1 MSRAITYATDSRRLA
16 ATPCAVLCLTGVVGG
31 RVLGHDQSARPEHRH
46 LDLSSPLSSCMRC
59 ARICRCRC
67 SFQRVIP
74 RWTQTVAGF
83 AALSRLVST
92 VSVHGGSSLD
102 GREQI
107 FVEFLDGTPGRL
119 FDLDDKVEVHMTPYV
134 YLDYPERRRWSCRR

>member
-1 MSRAITYATDSRRLA
+1 MTNPQGPNTAILTYFITAQQLYEMRT
-16 ATPCAVLCLTGVVGG
+16 
-31 RVLGHDQSARPEHRH
+31 H
-46 LDLSSPLSSCMRC
+46 LPLPPFISEGDPKVDPNRG
-59 ARICRCRC
+59 
-67 SFQRVIP
+67 
-74 RWTQTVAGF
+74 WH